1 MILSFNTNLNAH
13 GDLHERILRATEEIA
28 IHPDSASLYIK
39 RGKLYYQHQKYEN
52 SLFDFQTSQKLGL
65 DNDVVNFYLAKNHF
79 QLSNFELSK
88 KIMLRMLKSN
98 NEDINYQKLLAQV
111 YKKLGNYKKSAKAFE
126 KVILHSNK
134 VLPENFIDA
143 SNAWFLTKTKKGIER
158 SQNILIQGIEK
169 LGNVIVLYD
178 LLVSNAIEIKDYS
191 TALKYQEKTID
202 ISHRKERAYLKL
214 ADIYIKQKTYKNA
227 LLAISEA
234 EFHYKKLP
242 HRIRNTKFMREFY
255 SELRVKK
262 TEITKL

>member
-1 MILSFNTNLNAH
+1 M
-13 GDLHERILRATEEIA
+13 
-28 IHPDSASLYIK
+28 
-39 RGKLYYQHQKYEN
+39 
-52 SLFDFQTSQKLGL
+52 
-65 DNDVVNFYLAKNHF
+65 
-79 QLSNFELSK
+79 
-88 KIMLRMLKSN
+88 
-98 NEDINYQKLLAQV
+98 
-111 YKKLGNYKKSAKAFE
+111 
-126 KVILHSNK
+126 
-134 VLPENFIDA
+134 
-143 SNAWFLTKTKKGIER
+143 
-158 SQNILIQGIEK
+158 
-169 LGNVIVLYD
+169 
-178 LLVSNAIEIKDYS
+178 VSNAIEIKDYS